1 MFTMFDALQLFTGL
15 AGLMTGASVGTVWH
29 DWSGGLAGAFAGFV
43 AGLLLGRLPA
53 LMTALWA
60 DREFRHLSEEQLR
73 RFLRGPAWYSYHFA
87 FAELASRGADL
98 TPEVPVVVAL
108 LRDPDPAR
116 RTQGAIIVRR
126 HYPRWA
132 AELRDTWPPAGEGA
146 RRFGERRAVG
156 E

>member
-1 MFTMFDALQLFTGL
+1 MFSMFDALQLFTGL
-15 AGLMTGASVGTVWH
+15 AGLMTGASIGTVWR
-29 DWSGGLAGAFAGFV
+29 DWSGGLMGAFAGFV
-43 AGLLLGRLPA
+43 AGLVIGRLPA
-53 LMTALWA
+53 LFAALWA

-73 RFLRGPAWYSYHFA
+73 RFLRGPSWRSYHLA

-108 LRDPDPAR
+108 LRDPEPAR
-116 RTQGAIIVRR
+116 RMQGALIVRR

-132 AELRDTWPPAGEGA
+132 AELCETSPPAGG
-146 RRFGERRAVG
+146 RASRAPAPIAD